1 MRRITLYP
9 SKRQQILPFLM
20 MTVLSSLDS
29 PPTANTENPTPAV
42 YSSAPNFSRVD
53 LDQRNVDLTTYRG
66 KVVVLDFWASWCA
79 PCLTEMP
86 RFVEWQQEYGG
97 RGLQVIGISMDDE
110 APPVRAAF
118 QKYRLNFPVVM
129 GDEKLGE
136 MYGGILG
143 LPITFLIDRNGKIR
157 FKHQGVTD
165 LNIIESAQRASPLEV
180 VMLSTLIRQP
190 DRRPQL
196 LFPLLHSP
204 LAHYQTFR
212 CSLTADVVRRRF
224 LSAIPELFWATARN
238 KASTIFS

>member
-29 PPTANTENPTPAV
+29 PPTANAGNPTPAV
-42 YSSAPNFSRVD
+42 YSSAPNFSLVD

-66 KVVVLDFWASWCA
+66 KVVVLDFWATWCA

-86 RFVEWQQEYGG
+86 RFVEWQQEYGA

-165 LNIIESAQRASPLEV
+165 LNIIESEIQ
-180 VMLSTLIRQP
+180 TLLP
-190 DRRPQL
+190 G
-196 LFPLLHSP
+196 H
-204 LAHYQTFR
+204 
-212 CSLTADVVRRRF
+212 
-224 LSAIPELFWATARN
+224 
-238 KASTIFS
+238 